1 MNLSAW
7 RLASKFNLVFLLV
20 FAISI
25 AGAGAVF
32 NSILQQQARQIVT
45 GNARLMM
52 ENALAIRK
60 YTSTQIRPILPTSHD
75 GKFVAQT
82 VPAYS
87 AKQSFAYLRK
97 QYPDFF
103 YREATLNPT
112 NLDDKAVDWEANL
125 VRQFQKQGAPKEIV
139 GLRDTPKGR
148 YFYMSR
154 PLRVTEQSCLKC
166 HSVPSVAP
174 ASMISDY
181 GSKNGFN
188 WQLHS
193 VIGAQVVSV
202 PVSVPENMARNVT
215 ALVMGALAGILL
227 LTLVILNLMLRQIVI
242 EPVKRLAH
250 SADEISKGNLEV
262 EDLPVNGKDEI
273 AGLSGSFN
281 RMQRSLK
288 QAIKMLDE

>member
-1 MNLSAW
+1 MKFSTW

-20 FAISI
+20 FAVSI
-25 AGAGAVF
+25 AGAGAIF

-52 ENALAIRK
+52 ENALAVRK
-60 YTSTQIRPILPTSHD
+60 YTSKQIQPILPNSRD
-75 GKFVAQT
+75 GRFVAQT

-87 AKQSFAYLRK
+87 AKQSFEYLRK
-97 QYPDFF
+97 QYPEFY

-112 NLDDKAVDWEANL
+112 NPDDVATAWEANI
-125 VRQFQKQGAPKEIV
+125 VHQFQKNTDLKEVV
-139 GLRDTPKGR
+139 GLRDTPQGR

-154 PLRVTEQSCLKC
+154 PLHVSEKSCLTC
-166 HSVPSVAP
+166 HSTPAVAP
-174 ASMISDY
+174 VAMIKDY
-181 GSKNGFN
+181 GSKRGFN

-202 PVSVPENMARNVT
+202 PVSVPERIARDVT
-215 ALVMGALAGILL
+215 ALMMGALAGILL
-227 LTLVILNLMLRQIVI
+227 ITLVILNLMLRQIVI
-242 EPVKRLAH
+242 APVKQLAH

-262 EDLPVNGKDEI
+262 EDLPVNGQDEI
-273 AGLSGSFN
+273 AMLSGSFN

-288 QAIKMLDE
+288 QAIQMLDE